1 MTDRNLSSR
10 SSTTGRDLK
19 FAGTI
24 AAGLCAGVLGVGAIA
39 VPLVGWNDWPKAHAT
54 TDGVPITLGPATES
68 GAPSSGAGAG
78 ESRPAPGPTVSGPT
92 GALALLTAPV

>member
-1 MTDRNLSSR
+1 MTEPNTSSR

-39 VPLVGWNDWPKAHAT
+39 VPLMGWNDWPEAHLAA
-54 TDGVPITLGPATES
+54 DGTPITLLPATES
-68 GAPSSGAGAG
+68 GAPRGGGGGAGG
-78 ESRPAPGPTVSGPT
+78 SRSTRGPTGSAPI
-92 GALALLTAPV
+92 GALALLT